1 MGLQHREGRAK
12 HLPREAQTSF
22 SRLAREMVSTEQVSK
37 TNTAKWEEVRKIA
50 LSLPGAEE
58 GLCYGTPGFRV
69 GGKLFARFHQ
79 DQESLVLYV
88 EYSAREVLI
97 GVKPDVFYLTD
108 HYRCYPWM
116 LVRISK
122 VRLKELR
129 ELIVAA
135 WRLRAPKRLTP
146 WAGNQEQWL
155 NEISTVVGTG
165 RRLAQKLPIRPRA
178 SRPRL
183 QDI

>member
-1 MGLQHREGRAK
+1 
-12 HLPREAQTSF
+12 
-22 SRLAREMVSTEQVSK
+22 MVSRKRVS
-37 TNTAKWEEVRKIA
+37 TATAAKWEEVRKIA

-108 HYRCYPWM
+108 HYRCYPM
-116 LVRISK
+116 ILVRISK
-122 VRLKELR
+122 VRRKELR
-129 ELIVAA
+129 DLIVAA
-135 WRLRAPKRLTP
+135 WRLRAPKRLISQLESRK
-146 WAGNQEQWL
+146 QE
-155 NEISTVVGTG
+155 
-165 RRLAQKLPIRPRA
+165 
-178 SRPRL
+178 
-183 QDI
+183 